1 MAKLLERRCS
11 CCGHI
16 YKHEDSP
23 SYISFCPKCMKD
35 GFYETY
41 YIEDGIKPC
50 RIFLGEETIGEM
62 TSVTDTSYI
71 ITSDRFDIHERIDDS
86 LNPYLEATDM
96 LFYMLREPNKV
107 VRLKEK
113 QRLKRKLKKIESFR
127 FVEGQKYGNLSGV
140 FPEEYKRLKKERDET
155 KSNFESNKYSIS
167 SQNAQEIKTLE
178 KLSICKN
185 YYQTDSKCKK
195 GFKL

>member
-1 MAKLLERRCS
+1 MAKLLERRCN

-23 SYISFCPKCMKD
+23 SYISFCHKCMKD

-62 TSVTDTSYI
+62 TSVTESSYI
-71 ITSDRFDIHERIDDS
+71 ITSDIFDIHERIDDS
-86 LNPYLEATDM
+86 LNPYLEATNM
-96 LFYMLREPNKV
+96 LCYMLREPNKV

-113 QRLKRKLKKIESFR
+113 LKRQFLRENPNIIENDYLNLAFEQAIVEVMKRIYDRAMEQTQKSMEKTFFPGLTDKNKTSSYDKEKQRLKRKLKKSKV
-127 FVEGQKYGNLSGV
+127 FVS
-140 FPEEYKRLKKERDET
+140 
-155 KSNFESNKYSIS
+155 
-167 SQNAQEIKTLE
+167 
-178 KLSICKN
+178 
-185 YYQTDSKCKK
+185 
-195 GFKL
+195 